1 MGSEMC
7 IRDSSNALM
16 ITENDYS
23 REIVPIQTFSSKK
36 SQFGERV
43 RIDFL
48 SLLFLSD
55 KKIISAGGVG
65 KDWKWILISAIRMN
79 HKH

>member
-1 MGSEMC
+1 
-7 IRDSSNALM
+7 M

-23 REIVPIQTFSSKK
+23 REIVPIQTFSTKK

-48 SLLFLSD
+48 SLKFLSD
-55 KKIISAGGVG
+55 KKNISSAGVG
-65 KDWKWILISAIRMN
+65 KDWKWILISSIRMN

>member
-1 MGSEMC
+1 
-7 IRDSSNALM
+7 M

-23 REIVPIQTFSSKK
+23 REIVPIQTFSLRKIR
-36 SQFGERV
+36 FGESV
-43 RIDFL
+43 KIDFL

-55 KKIISAGGVG
+55 KKNYISAGGVG
-65 KDWKWILISAIRMN
+65 KDWKWILILAIRMN